1 MIEIIG
7 NIVIKEE
14 KNPIVVNN
22 ERINSAF
29 SNFNPASG
37 YGGISSVVNKKK
49 EVNLDPVSDY
59 YVGSTPSNGLK
70 FDTPYIIEIYTSYS
84 PDKIKLSFDDYN
96 DIYPTEVTVT
106 KLEAYIP
113 AVGGEVTETTEF
125 LYFPFMESEEDIS
138 PKFKVWTMYAQ
149 LDVAKQITKNTTGIN
164 VIIPEYKPEGVLF
177 RFDDFYLATKG
188 GVYNI
193 FSESSFDFAK
203 EQGSLSYT
211 LSIPIG
217 NSEYT
222 LEFTLIYVPQIGN
235 QPSHFVLS
243 VSGFDGNT
251 EYYFYSQRTKQI
263 TSGGTPE
270 RYENLLDTPIAFDVD
285 SPVVMLEGLSKY
297 GKTTNDGIFRNYTR
311 IELQISEM
319 NMADVALTITGIYFN
334 APKLNCE
341 INKNNL
347 ISIDRSIFDRSD
359 LKLPNWGIL
368 SNKGN
373 IEFNDKNG
381 KIRQYAE
388 SLFLQSGL
396 KCEIKLKN
404 TLVDGAT
411 ETIGLFETDQWDY
424 DNDNRIASV
433 TIKDDLEE
441 WQDIEVEGINYDP
454 RDLTHRPFSLVYK
467 YLWNVTSNR
476 TYNGVKGNGNYN
488 MLALEELD
496 EDTQKILNN
505 TYTQYYFLKS
515 GSLWQQW
522 SKLCQACQ
530 LYIYKNNNGV
540 VVCRYNGGN

>member
-7 NIVIKEE
+7 NIAIKEE

-22 ERINSAF
+22 ERINSA
-29 SNFNPASG
+29 SSTVAPASG

-59 YVGSTPSNGLK
+59 YVGSTPSNGLQ
-70 FDTPYIIEIYTSYS
+70 FDTPYIININTSNS

-113 AVGGEVTETTEF
+113 ASGGNVTETTEIF
-125 LYFPFMESEEDIS
+125 YFPFIRDEEDITNG
-138 PKFKVWTMYAQ
+138 FGDWTSNARLETAQ
-149 LDVAKQITKNTTGIN
+149 EITQNTTGIN
-164 VIIPEYKPEGVLF
+164 VIIPEYRPNGDLF
-177 RFDDFYLATKG
+177 VFDDFYLVIDNVG
-188 GVYNI
+188 EYNI
-193 FSESSFDFAK
+193 LGESSFAFAK
-203 EQGSLSYT
+203 EQGSLSYP
-211 LSIPIG
+211 LSTPIG
-217 NSEYT
+217 DLEIT
-222 LEFTLIYVPQIGN
+222 LVYVPQIGN

-243 VSGFDGNT
+243 VIGFDGNT
-251 EYYFYSQRTKQI
+251 EYYFYSKYTEQI
-263 TSGGTPE
+263 TSGGTPA
-270 RYENLLDTPIAFDVD
+270 RYENLLDTPITFDVD
-285 SPVVMLEGLSKY
+285 SPVVMLKGLSSY
-297 GKTTNDGIFRNYTR
+297 GKTIDGSFRNYSR

-334 APKLNCE
+334 APTLNYE

-347 ISIDRSIFDRSD
+347 IAIDRSIFDRSD

-424 DNDNRIASV
+424 ENDNKIASV

-454 RDLTHRPFSLVYK
+454 RDLTHKPFSLIYK

-476 TYNGVKGNGNYN
+476 TYNGDKGNGNYN

-496 EDTQKILNN
+496 ENTKKILNN

-522 SKLCQACQ
+522 SKLCQVCQ